1 MQTQELT
8 EVPAIAHMRLL
19 STQLDR
25 LYRDMKSERRAIG
38 QWEENQSVSILG
50 VLELFSDDIQGYVEQ
65 IDSLHSTSSQ
75 ETALSHLH
83 KLNVFDLDYF
93 TTWYFANLDAYPQV
107 KQYID
112 QLDHL
117 RLLLVEYQ
125 IIKSAGSR

>member
-50 VLELFSDDIQGYVEQ
+50 VLELFSGDIQGYVEQ
-65 IDSLHSTSSQ
+65 IDSQYLISGH
-75 ETALSHLH
+75 ETALSHLR

-117 RLLLVEYQ
+117 RLLLVEYHRANF
-125 IIKSAGSR
+125 ST

>member
-50 VLELFSDDIQGYVEQ
+50 VLELFSGDIQGYVEQ
-65 IDSLHSTSSQ
+65 IDSQYLISGH
-75 ETALSHLH
+75 ETALSHLR

-107 KQYID
+107 KQY
-112 QLDHL
+112 
-117 RLLLVEYQ
+117 
-125 IIKSAGSR
+125 

>member
-1 MQTQELT
+1 MQTQELI

-19 STQLDR
+19 SAQLDR

-50 VLELFSDDIQGYVEQ
+50 VLELFSGDIQGYVEQ
-65 IDSLHSTSSQ
+65 IDSQRLIFSQ
-75 ETALSHLH
+75 ETALAQLH

-93 TTWYFANLDAYPQV
+93 TTWYFANLDAYPQI

-112 QLDHL
+112 HLDHL
-117 RLLLVEYQ
+117 RLLVVEYYR
-125 IIKSAGSR
+125 AN